1 MSALSVGPVAG
12 AASARK
18 KCLPRFDG
26 IRLTVECGR
35 EEDKKKDSTKSHF
48 FSYSTSP
55 DDCVR
60 HLPDVADLPESDY
73 EKWGVLGYASI
84 VETAKF
90 ERVGNVLEK
99 VAAVQSRR
107 PLLD

>member
-12 AASARK
+12 AASARE

-55 DDCVR
+55 DESVR
-60 HLPDVADLPESDY
+60 HLLYVADLPESDY
-73 EKWGVLGYASI
+73 EKWRVLRYASI
-84 VETAKF
+84 AETAKF
-90 ERVGNVLEK
+90 ERVRDVVEK
-99 VAAVQSRR
+99 VAAV
-107 PLLD
+107 